1 MTELAKAR
9 PTNYQEADAILSQAD
24 SARHV
29 LRTLR
34 NDYRSNLD
42 AQIKQRDITEE
53 KMKNASVLGMNIP
66 KLRDYTSAIDF
77 YTFKSEFEKL
87 VVPVIQAKLLP
98 DYLKNNLLEANFKM
112 YRLPGKW
119 YKSSKIV

>member
-1 MTELAKAR
+1 MSDSDLLKRQQDIALIDSEFSDILDWLTELAKAR

-53 KMKNASVLGMNIP
+53 KMKNASC
-66 KLRDYTSAIDF
+66 LR
-77 YTFKSEFEKL
+77 
-87 VVPVIQAKLLP
+87 
-98 DYLKNNLLEANFKM
+98 
-112 YRLPGKW
+112 
-119 YKSSKIV
+119 YKYS